1 MSQGKSRKV
10 KPQLA
15 RSIATLLLAFGVA
28 YYLTLIYPDLP
39 PARLLLGSGV
49 VASLALLNGLIYS
62 SVALLLVSVLY
73 NRRS

>member
-15 RSIATLLLAFGVA
+15 RSFATLLLAFGAA
-28 YYLTLIYPDLP
+28 YYFTLIYPDLP
-39 PARLLLGSGV
+39 PARLLLGSGAA
-49 VASLALLNGLIYS
+49 ASLALLNGLIYG

-73 NRRS
+73 SRRS